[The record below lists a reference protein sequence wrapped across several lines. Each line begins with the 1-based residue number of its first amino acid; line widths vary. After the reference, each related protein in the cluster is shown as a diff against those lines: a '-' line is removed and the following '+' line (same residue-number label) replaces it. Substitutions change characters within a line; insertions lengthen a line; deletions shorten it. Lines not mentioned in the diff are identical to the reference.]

1 MTKPWPRWPLL
12 PRGAE
17 MRAALWLVGLFA
29 VAVAVAL
36 FAGNDPG
43 TITLYWPP
51 HRVDMSLNL
60 FLLLL
65 ALTFVALHLALRTLS
80 AFFGIPQQARRWRLQ
95 QRERAIQGALLD
107 SFAHWMGGRYIR
119 ARKAA
124 ELVVSLEDAVL
135 RSGEALPYAGRL
147 RTMAHLLAAESA
159 HSLQNHSLRETHF
172 QLAREHAQARDAQEM
187 RDGVQL
193 RAARWAL
200 DDRNAVQALEWLD
213 LMPQGA
219 SRRTVALRL
228 RFKAARMAARP
239 LPALEM
245 ARLLTKHRAFTEV
258 AGRSIAR
265 GLAIE
270 HLNAAYDPVQLQ
282 RAWEELEP
290 AERDMPDVAMQAAQR
305 LLDQQGEA
313 GLSRLWLLPVWT
325 RMQEQPDALSA
336 AQKVRLVRIL
346 EAGFGPS
353 GQAPDA
359 QWLAR
364 IEAAQMANPRDA
376 ALQYLAG
383 VVCMR
388 LSLWGKAQQ
397 MLKQALTL
405 LHDPGLKRDA
415 WRALAQMAE
424 QRQDSAAATEAY
436 RQALAEAA
444 RL

>member
-1 MTKPWPRWPLL
+1 
-12 PRGAE
+12 

-43 TITLYWPP
+43 TVTLFWPP
-51 HRVDMSLNL
+51 HRVDVSLNL
-60 FLLLL
+60 FLLVT
-65 ALTFVALHLALRTLS
+65 ALVFVVLHLALRTLS
-80 AFFGIPQQARRWRLQ
+80 AFFGLPGQARRWRLQ
-95 QRERAIQGALLD
+95 QRERAIQAALLD
-107 SFAHWMGGRYIR
+107 SFSHLMGGRYIR

-124 ELVVSLEDAVL
+124 ELVVDLEEAVA
-135 RSGEALPYAGRL
+135 RSGEKLGYAERL
-147 RTMAHLLAAESA
+147 RSLSHLLAAESA
-159 HSLQNHSLRETHF
+159 HSLQNHALREKHF
-172 QLAREHAQARDAQEM
+172 RLALEHAQAREAQDM

-200 DDRNAVQALEWLD
+200 DDRDAAKSMEWLD

-228 RFKAARMAARP
+228 RFKAARMASRP

-270 HLNAAYDPVQLQ
+270 HLNGAHDPVQLQ
-282 RAWEELEP
+282 RAWDELEH
-290 AERDMPDVAMQAAQR
+290 AEREMPDVAMQAALR
-305 LLDQQGEA
+305 LLDQGGA
-313 GLSRLWLLPVWT
+313 AATSRHWLLPVWNQL
-325 RMQEQPDALSA
+325 QEQPDALNMV
-336 AQKVRLVRIL
+336 QKVRLVRAL
-346 EAGFGPS
+346 EAGFGAQ
-353 GQAPDA
+353 GQVPDA

-397 MLKQALTL
+397 MLKQSLALMP
-405 LHDPGLKRDA
+405 DAGLKRDA
-415 WRALAQMAE
+415 WHALAVMAE

-436 RQALAEAA
+436 RQALLEAA
-444 RL
+444 RR

>member
-1 MTKPWPRWPLL
+1 
-12 PRGAE
+12 

-43 TITLYWPP
+43 TVTLFWPP
-51 HRVDMSLNL
+51 HRVDVSLNL
-60 FLLLL
+60 FLLLA
-65 ALTFVALHLALRTLS
+65 ALVFVLLHLALRTLS
-80 AFFGIPQQARRWRLQ
+80 AFFGLPGQARRWRLQ
-95 QRERAIQGALLD
+95 QRERAIQAALLD
-107 SFAHWMGGRYIR
+107 SFSHLMGGRYIR

-124 ELVVSLEDAVL
+124 ELVVDLEDAVA
-135 RSGEALPYAGRL
+135 RSGEKLPYAERL
-147 RTMAHLLAAESA
+147 RSLSHLLAAESA
-159 HSLQNHSLRETHF
+159 HSLQNHALREKHF
-172 QLAREHAQARDAQEM
+172 RLALEHAQAREAQDM

-200 DDRNAVQALEWLD
+200 DDRDAAKSMEWLD
-213 LMPQGA
+213 LRPQGA

-228 RFKAARMAARP
+228 RFKAARMAGRA

-270 HLNAAYDPVQLQ
+270 HLNGAHDPMQLQ
-282 RAWEELEP
+282 RAWDELEY
-290 AERDMPDVAMQAAQR
+290 AEREMPDVAMQAAQR
-305 LLDQQGEA
+305 LLEQGGDA
-313 GLSRLWLLPVWT
+313 ATSRHWLLPVWNQL
-325 RMQEQPDALSA
+325 QEQPDALNM
-336 AQKVRLVRIL
+336 AQKVRLVRTL
-346 EAGFGPS
+346 EAGFGAQ
-353 GQAPDA
+353 GQVPDA

-397 MLKQALTL
+397 MLKQSLALVP
-405 LHDPGLKRDA
+405 DAGLKRDA
-415 WRALAQMAE
+415 WHALAVMAE

-436 RQALAEAA
+436 RQALLQAA
-444 RL
+444 RR